1 MNINDRIAKNLE
13 NVIEKSG
20 QKLAAICREAQV
32 NQPAAH
38 KFITRNQERIA
49 LEDLIKLANY
59 FKVPIQYFWGDE
71 SPSLDI
77 PLENY
82 EENSADYDYIKF
94 YDVKVSAGSGMP
106 AENES
111 TRLLPVERSFITRLG
126 YPSDMLSAVEVMG
139 DSMEPTLRN
148 GDYVI
153 IYRPEYSTDFV
164 PGIYVI
170 RDFSGLKV
178 KRLDMDKFG
187 NLNVISDNK
196 FYMAQEYTQDE
207 MADEAVKIIGRVL
220 GKIGII

>member
-77 PLENY
+77 PDRK
-82 EENSADYDYIKF
+82 S
-94 YDVKVSAGSGMP
+94 VV
-106 AENES
+106 
-111 TRLLPVERSFITRLG
+111 
-126 YPSDMLSAVEVMG
+126 
-139 DSMEPTLRN
+139 
-148 GDYVI
+148 
-153 IYRPEYSTDFV
+153 
-164 PGIYVI
+164 
-170 RDFSGLKV
+170 
-178 KRLDMDKFG
+178 
-187 NLNVISDNK
+187 
-196 FYMAQEYTQDE
+196 
-207 MADEAVKIIGRVL
+207 
-220 GKIGII
+220 